1 MILSKNYDE
10 VFFVRDEEMFALI
23 LDYESAMFTLDTIKE
38 NKTGTSEYVND
49 MSKGTLHF
57 AQPLFK
63 LDVGGN
69 SEEEEEFAKNLQKR
83 NMIKMMKDL
92 IYIKYDTSV
101 PVSTHKDFLSALLKC
116 NSNVSDNKKKNKDNK
131 LKALTLDD
139 VILPEKTK
147 KELRKIV
154 DMMKNNDRLIRI
166 GARPIKGIALYG
178 ESGTG
183 KTLTAKILSNE
194 IDSKFIYKSGSE
206 FKGKYQSEGCEKVKK
221 LFEEARNYPSAC
233 IFIDE
238 ADSLLAQREEGEN
251 KNDSNMT
258 VNQILTELDGFD
270 KNENIFVII
279 ATNRLDMIDEAAKRS
294 GRFDTILHI
303 GIPTF
308 ENRVDL
314 FELYINKVEHDK
326 DIDFV
331 KLAEL
336 TKEITGADVDNIVN
350 QSAIDAVLIHDRD
363 YVIEQDIIDVINRLG
378 MNKEDNKKTNKIGFS
393 VNN

>member
-38 NKTGTSEYVND
+38 NKMGTSEYVND

-378 MNKEDNKKTNKIGFS
+378 MNKEDNKKANKIGF
-393 VNN
+393 

>member
-23 LDYESAMFTLDTIKE
+23 LDYESAVFTLDTIKE

-378 MNKEDNKKTNKIGFS
+378 MNKEDNKKANKIGF
-393 VNN
+393 

>member
-10 VFFVRDEEMFALI
+10 VFFVRNEEMFVLI

-92 IYIKYDTSV
+92 IYIKYDTAV

-154 DMMKNNDRLIRI
+154 DMMNKNERI
-166 GARPIKGIALYG
+166 VKIGSKPIKGVIFEG
-178 ESGTG
+178 VGGVG
-183 KTLTAKILSNE
+183 KTLTSRALANE
-194 IDSKFIYKSGSE
+194 INAEFKSYSAAS
-206 FKGKYQSEGCEKVKK
+206 FKGKYQGGLGTEKLQKI
-221 LFEEARNYPSAC
+221 FDEAREFDKCVIFLDELDALVPS
-233 IFIDE
+233 
-238 ADSLLAQREEGEN
+238 RELGEN
-251 KNDSNMT
+251 NNDSNQT
-258 VNQILTELDGFD
+258 VNEFLNQMDGFKKD
-270 KNENIFVII
+270 ENIFVIGS
-279 ATNRLDMIDEAAKRS
+279 TNRLDMIDESAKRS
-294 GRFDTILHI
+294 GRFDVVLHFDLPNFDNKI
-303 GIPTF
+303 
-308 ENRVDL
+308 DL
-314 FELYINKVEHDK
+314 FKLYIDK
-326 DIDFV
+326 METKGEFDFE
-331 KLAEL
+331 KLANESGD
-336 TKEITGADVDNIVN
+336 ISGADIANIVN
-350 QSAIDAVLIHDRD
+350 QSGIHAVLELDKNYIE
-363 YVIEQDIIDVINRLG
+363 EQDIIDTIERLG
-378 MNKEDNKKTNKIGFS
+378 MGKEDNKKANKIGF
-393 VNN
+393 

>member
-10 VFFVRDEEMFALI
+10 VFFVRDEEMFALV

-38 NKTGTSEYVND
+38 NKMGTSEYVND
-49 MSKGTLHF
+49 MGKGTLHF

-131 LKALTLDD
+131 LKTLTLDD

-326 DIDFV
+326 DINFV

-378 MNKEDNKKTNKIGFS
+378 MNKEDNKKANKIGF
-393 VNN
+393 

>member
-38 NKTGTSEYVND
+38 NKMGTSEYVND

-378 MNKEDNKKTNKIGFS
+378 MNKEENKTVKIGFN

>member
-38 NKTGTSEYVND
+38 NTTGTSEYVND

-92 IYIKYDTSV
+92 IYIKYDTAV

-131 LKALTLDD
+131 LKTLTLDD

-166 GARPIKGIALYG
+166 GARPIKGIVLYG

-378 MNKEDNKKTNKIGFS
+378 MNKEDNKKANKIGF
-393 VNN
+393 

>member
-38 NKTGTSEYVND
+38 NKMGTSEYVND

-378 MNKEDNKKTNKIGFS
+378 MNKEENKTVRIGFS

>member
-1 MILSKNYDE
+1 
-10 VFFVRDEEMFALI
+10 
-23 LDYESAMFTLDTIKE
+23 
-38 NKTGTSEYVND
+38 
-49 MSKGTLHF
+49 
-57 AQPLFK
+57 
-63 LDVGGN
+63 
-69 SEEEEEFAKNLQKR
+69 
-83 NMIKMMKDL
+83 
-92 IYIKYDTSV
+92 
-101 PVSTHKDFLSALLKC
+101 
-116 NSNVSDNKKKNKDNK
+116 
-131 LKALTLDD
+131 
-139 VILPEKTK
+139 
-147 KELRKIV
+147 
-154 DMMKNNDRLIRI
+154 
-166 GARPIKGIALYG
+166 
-178 ESGTG
+178 
-183 KTLTAKILSNE
+183 
-194 IDSKFIYKSGSE
+194 
-206 FKGKYQSEGCEKVKK
+206 
-221 LFEEARNYPSAC
+221 
-233 IFIDE
+233 
-238 ADSLLAQREEGEN
+238 
-251 KNDSNMT
+251 MT

-378 MNKEDNKKTNKIGFS
+378 MNKEDNKKANKIGF
-393 VNN
+393 